1 MAIAILKERQTKT
14 TTRTM
19 LETPPSRREA
29 YRAMAKRNYCYVG
42 AFAMFHVKQWVY
54 LQTEEWVKTNI
65 FFSHSRKTIYTG
77 LFLC

>member
-1 MAIAILKERQTKT
+1 
-14 TTRTM
+14 
-19 LETPPSRREA
+19 
-29 YRAMAKRNYCYVG
+29 MAKRNYCYVG